1 MAVQQTNNIRYTK
14 AAIKQ
19 KIKPGGRTVISEA
32 LVKQGAT
39 NLVPKI
45 HVKRGDLVILRSGSK
60 EVGVGKTGKVTAV
73 FPKSGKIIVEGIN
86 IITRA
91 TRQKQIG
98 GKSGLIK
105 KEAPIYASRVML
117 YNSKTKKGV
126 RAEARKSIEQ

>member
-1 MAVQQTNNIRYTK
+1 MAQQLTNKVRYTK
-14 AAIKQ
+14 APIRQ
-19 KIKPGGRTVISEA
+19 KIKMGGRTVVSQA
-32 LVKQGAT
+32 LVKESST

-86 IITRA
+86 MITRA
-91 TRQKQIG
+91 TKQKQIG

-126 RAEARKSIEQ
+126 RAEARKKIEQ

>member
-14 AAIKQ
+14 SPIKQ
-19 KIKPGGRTVISEA
+19 KIKMGGRTVVSEA

-45 HVKRGDLVILRSGSK
+45 HVKRGDLVILKSGSK

-86 IITRA
+86 LITRA

-126 RAEARKSIEQ
+126 RSEARKSIEQ